1 MTRYKGYYN
10 RAGAMSSY
18 EATAEGGLL
27 VHNVVIM
34 AAGQWTD
41 MHGITTTFSEEV
53 LQRCAQSWDDTAVWT
68 RHAGGA
74 PRSVTEKV
82 GAVLNPTYSPTEQ
95 AVVGDVF
102 LHCRTDASRACANLV
117 QIARE
122 QGGIT
127 DVSAETMVEID
138 NQGNVLDVVFTGLAL
153 VEDGACETCRLP
165 AYSVQEDKTMA
176 DEQDKKDEVETT
188 ETEAEETTEAPVRDN
203 ADLLELLI
211 PFVSGLIPDSKAIL
225 DEVMGAEGE
234 DRIRALGKLEG
245 CMGAFG
251 FAPETMVD
259 AETFSK
265 VLDERLTAFSK
276 TVDEKI
282 AGLQNTIARFSAPTG
297 LKGHAGAEKN
307 VAEKPPTVTFYGG
320 RGALY

>member
-18 EATAEGGLL
+18 EATPDGGLL

-41 MHGITTTFSEEV
+41 MHGITPVFSEEV
-53 LQRCAQSWDDTAVWT
+53 LQRCAQAWEDTAVWT

-138 NQGNVLDVVFTGLAL
+138 AKGNVLDVVFTGLAL

-165 AYSVQEDKTMA
+165 AYSVQEDKTMT
-176 DEQDKKDEVETT
+176 DEDKQKEVTETT
-188 ETEAEETTEAPVRDN
+188 ETETTEVTAQDN
-203 ADLLELLI
+203 KDLLELLI

-251 FAPETMVD
+251 FTPETMVD
-259 AETFSK
+259 AEAYAK

-282 AGLQNTIARFSAPTG
+282 AGLQNTIAQFSAPTG
-297 LKGHAGAEKN
+297 LKGHAGAEKQE
-307 VAEKPPTVTFYGG
+307 AADRPTVTFYGRG
-320 RGALY
+320 RTALY